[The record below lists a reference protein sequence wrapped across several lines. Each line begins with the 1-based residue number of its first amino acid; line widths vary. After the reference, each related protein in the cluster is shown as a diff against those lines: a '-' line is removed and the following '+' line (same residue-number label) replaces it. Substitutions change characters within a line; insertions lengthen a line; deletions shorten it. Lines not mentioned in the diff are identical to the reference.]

1 MRRNYGTHLSPKNY
15 AEINT
20 LDYGIRSVLTENYV
34 KRIARY
40 HKVDFYKLEH
50 VYSTVYGSDWVNT
63 DYKKLRQIAKAMP
76 HIANVREDYY
86 EPRAVSN
93 NVLLDYRTK
102 FTKLDD
108 SYAYRRAVRVFGKK
122 RVMECYSDNNRC
134 RADELARAV
143 LGYRIVKEIDGKL
156 MADIMKKR
164 IPTLANIYRSYS
176 DNTRTYRYDDIYDML
191 PENISSDIRKLAKEY
206 AVLSCE
212 SCHGSSS
219 YTNMTNRI
227 LRNIR
232 NKADAVRYNRDYDKS
247 MLDAAMDKLSHA
259 VSDMYAMRELDEAL
273 GTVGLEIDKHRTYY
287 ETEPRRYS
295 TTKIEPKLI
304 RAVNTVLSTNYDDAA
319 KRDMLNDIVGKMLS
333 ERGSKGNR
341 TYWLPLLAIKSEERK

>member
-1 MRRNYGTHLSPKNY
+1 MRRNYGTHLSPKDY
-15 AEINT
+15 AKINT
-20 LDYGIRSVLTENYV
+20 LDYGIRGVLTENYV
-34 KRIARY
+34 KRIARH

-50 VYSTVYGSDWVNT
+50 VYSTVYGGDWVKT

-76 HIANVREDYY
+76 HITNVRDDYY
-86 EPRAVSN
+86 EPRTINPS
-93 NVLLDYRTK
+93 VLCDYRTK
-102 FTKLDD
+102 FTRLDD

-122 RVMECYSDNNRC
+122 RVMECYSDNNRS

-176 DNTRTYRYDDIYDML
+176 DNTKTYRYTDLYDML
-191 PENISSDIRKLAKEY
+191 PENISDDIRKLAKEY

-219 YTNMTNRI
+219 YTTMTSRI

-259 VSDMYAMRELDEAL
+259 VSDMYVMRELDEAL

-287 ETEPRRYS
+287 ETEPGRCS
-295 TTKIEPKLI
+295 TAKIDPKLI
-304 RAVNTVLSTNYDDAA
+304 RTVKTVLSTNYDNAA
-319 KRDMLNDIVGKMLS
+319 KRDMLEKLVDKMLC
-333 ERGSKGNR
+333 ERGSTKNR
-341 TYWLPLLAIKSEERK
+341 RYWLPLLAVKSEERN